1 MTAKNQGKKDNNND
15 NNNDNR
21 KSNGNENIYRNNSEL
36 ADKNSYMVYELNNTF
51 EDKDKDVLKLTS
63 NIEVNYKS
71 LSENNTNYKS
81 ENRKLR

>member
-15 NNNDNR
+15 NK
-21 KSNGNENIYRNNSEL
+21 KSNDNENIYRNNSEL
-36 ADKNSYMVYELNNTF
+36 ADKNSYMVYELNNKF

>member
-1 MTAKNQGKKDNNND
+1 MTAKNQGKKDNNID
-15 NNNDNR
+15 NK

>member
-15 NNNDNR
+15 NK
-21 KSNGNENIYRNNSEL
+21 KSNDNENIYRNNSEL

-71 LSENNTNYKS
+71 LSDNNTNYKS